1 MINLKR
7 LKALVIKEFHQIKKD
22 PSSLLISGFLPV
34 LLLFLYG
41 YGLSFDYKHMKIG
54 VVLEDT
60 SSLSQSFLTSLK
72 FSEYFDVEVARSKD
86 DILKKVVEGKLK
98 GCVVVPSYFSAW
110 FYGKDETAPIQIL
123 TDGSEPN
130 TATLLQNYIK
140 GAFSNWLK
148 IQKYSDGLSQSS
160 NISLET
166 RIWYNSTLESKNYLI
181 PGSLAIILTL
191 IGTLLTS
198 LVISREWERG
208 TMESL
213 ISTPVKITEIIL
225 AKLISY
231 FFLGVFA
238 FVMSVFLTLL
248 VYQVPLKSSLLLLTF
263 VAGVFLL
270 SALGMG
276 LLISSLFKN
285 QFAASQAAIV
295 SAFLPSFFLSGF
307 IYEVASMP
315 KVIQILS
322 NFFSA
327 KYFVSCLQTLFLVGF
342 VSRLIIFNV
351 AMMIL
356 IALVFFL
363 ITIKN
368 LVKRLE

>member
-7 LKALVIKEFHQIKKD
+7 VQALVIKEFHQIKKD
-22 PSSLLISGFLPV
+22 PSSLLISGFLPI

-60 SSLSQSFLTSLK
+60 SPVSQSFLTSLK
-72 FSEYFDVEVARSKD
+72 FSEYFDVEVARSKEE
-86 DILKKVVEGKLK
+86 IFKKVIEGKLK
-98 GCVVVPSYFSAW
+98 GCVVIPSYFSAW
-110 FYGKDETAPIQIL
+110 FYRQDTTAPLQVL

-140 GAFSNWLK
+140 GALANWIK
-148 IQKYSDGLSQSS
+148 IQKYSDSVLLNTGI
-160 NISLET
+160 NVET

-248 VYQVPLKSSLLLLTF
+248 VYQVPLKSSFVLLTF
-263 VAGVFLL
+263 VAAIFLL

-315 KVIQILS
+315 KIIQVLS

-327 KYFVSCLQTLFLVGF
+327 KYFVSSLQTLFLVGY
-342 VSRLIIFNV
+342 VARLITFNII
-351 AMMIL
+351 MMLAISV
-356 IALVFFL
+356 VFFF

>member
-1 MINLKR
+1 MIVFR
-7 LKALVIKEFHQIKKD
+7 RVKALVIKEFHQIKKD
-22 PSSLLISGFLPV
+22 PSSLLISGFLPI

-54 VVLEDT
+54 VIMEDT
-60 SSLSQSFLTSLK
+60 SPVAQSFLTSLK
-72 FSEYFDVEVARSKD
+72 FSEYFDVTVSKD
-86 DILKKVVEGKLK
+86 LQEVKKEITQGRLK
-98 GCVVVPSYFSAW
+98 GSVVIPSYFSAW
-110 FYGKDETAPIQIL
+110 FYNKDKTAPLQII

-140 GAFSNWLK
+140 GAFAKWLQ
-148 IQKYSDGLSQSS
+148 IESYSQGSKKDLGIAVES
-160 NISLET
+160 
-166 RIWYNSTLESKNYLI
+166 RVWYNSTLESKNYLI

-208 TMESL
+208 TMETL

-231 FFLGVFA
+231 FFLGIFA

-248 VYQVPLKSSLLLLTF
+248 VYQVPLKSSLLVLTC
-263 VAGVFLL
+263 VASVFLL

-276 LLISSLFKN
+276 LLISTLFKN

-315 KVIQILS
+315 QAIQWLS
-322 NFFSA
+322 NVFSA
-327 KYFVSCLQTLFLVGF
+327 KYFVSSLQTLFLVGF
-342 VSRLIIFNV
+342 VARLIVFNLL
-351 AMMIL
+351 MML
-356 IALVFFL
+356 MIAALFFL
-363 ITIKN
+363 ITAKK

>member
-1 MINLKR
+1 MINFER
-7 LKALVIKEFHQIKKD
+7 VRALVVKEFHQIKKD
-22 PSSLLISGFLPV
+22 PSSLLISGFLPI

-60 SSLSQSFLTSLK
+60 SPLAQSFLTSLQ
-72 FSEYFDVEVARSKD
+72 FSEYFDVDIARNKQE
-86 DILKKVVEGKLK
+86 IYKKVTQGKLK
-98 GCVVVPSYFSAW
+98 GCVVIPSYFSTW
-110 FYGKDETAPIQIL
+110 FYNGYASAPLQII

-148 IQKYSDGLSQSS
+148 IQKYSQASQDASK
-160 NISLET
+160 ISLET
-166 RIWYNSTLESKNYLI
+166 RMWYNSTLESKNYLI

-213 ISTPVKITEIIL
+213 ISTPVKISEIIL

-238 FVMSVFLTLL
+238 FVMSVFLTLI
-248 VYQVPLKSSLLLLTF
+248 VYAVPLKSSLFLLTC
-263 VAGVFLL
+263 VAAIFLL

-327 KYFVSCLQTLFLVGF
+327 KYFVSSLQTLFLVGF
-342 VSRLIIFNV
+342 VARLILFNT
-351 AMMIL
+351 AMML
-356 IALVFFL
+356 FIAAVFFV
-363 ITIKN
+363 ITLKN